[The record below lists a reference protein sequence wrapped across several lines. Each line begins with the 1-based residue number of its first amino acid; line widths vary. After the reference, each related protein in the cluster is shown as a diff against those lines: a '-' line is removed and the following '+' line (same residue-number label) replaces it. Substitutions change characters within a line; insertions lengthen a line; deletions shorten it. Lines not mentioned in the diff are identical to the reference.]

1 MLIGSAVDRGSY
13 VFVYNQEG
21 KQMLSILG
29 DLEGYTGHS
38 VTVRRNSILYTYDS
52 SGRQISWTTT
62 EEKMTDKQLKDR
74 ETIVKKLKKK
84 TKEFKD
90 RYGKDYKSVM
100 YATATNL
107 AKEEHGAGDEGTDKL
122 RKKYLKDTPGQEK
135 KMRFKEFRSK
145 LKEGTGPALST
156 QSGQEADGGHHR
168 SHVNNISDPSVIKRL
183 NAFLQGY
190 AKTPVMDAWD
200 VMNRVRVKLGVA
212 GLHFDHPNMGD
223 PQPME
228 EYPLSH
234 FGGMKGEDNM
244 GNKLDN
250 DGIEEKTGAKLVLRV
265 NFEDTPDGTIVSPMI
280 HRVEE

>member
-1 MLIGSAVDRGSY
+1 SAVDRGSY

-38 VTVRRNSILYTYDS
+38 VTVKRNSILYTYDS

-62 EEKMTDKQLKDR
+62 EEKLSDKELKDR

-84 TKEFKD
+84 TKDFKD

-107 AKEEHGAGDEGTDKL
+107 AKKEEYGAGDEGTTKL
-122 RKKYLKDTPGQEK
+122 AKKYRKDTPGQEK
-135 KMRFKEFRSK
+135 KMRFKEFRGK
-145 LKEGTGPALST
+145 LKEATSYYGALPVQT
-156 QSGQEADGGHHR
+156 GQEADGGHHR
-168 SHVNNISDPSVIKRL
+168 TDVHNIGDPSVMKRL

-200 VMNRVRVKLGVA
+200 VLNRIRVKLGVA

-228 EYPLSH
+228 E
-234 FGGMKGEDNM
+234 
-244 GNKLDN
+244 
-250 DGIEEKTGAKLVLRV
+250 
-265 NFEDTPDGTIVSPMI
+265 
-280 HRVEE
+280 